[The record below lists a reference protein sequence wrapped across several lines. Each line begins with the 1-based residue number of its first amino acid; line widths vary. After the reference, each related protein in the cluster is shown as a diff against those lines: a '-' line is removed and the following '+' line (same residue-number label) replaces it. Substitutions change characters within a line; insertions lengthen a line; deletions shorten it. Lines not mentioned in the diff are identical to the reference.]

1 MNNTVADPVNTV
13 EITRKLRAWIA
24 RLRPDLSELAL
35 DVDIM
40 EDRIIDS
47 LQFMSFITYIEELRE
62 EGIAADDID
71 ISHFRSLQTILDRFF

>member
-1 MNNTVADPVNTV
+1 MNNAVADSVNDL
-13 EITRKLRAWIA
+13 EITKQLRAWIA
-24 RLRPDLSELAL
+24 KLRPDLPELPL

-47 LQFMSFITYIEELRE
+47 LQFMSFITYIEELRG
-62 EGIAADDID
+62 EGISADDID